1 MSADAR
7 RWWIAGSNEW
17 GGKLPLSETG
27 ALVGVAANGVRRGS
41 STLTLDRRAGGP
53 LDPLTNR
60 ASIGGLTLPLNMEA
74 TARDLFLASAARR
87 RILRLDPAT
96 GDLKSWI
103 GLEPLALRRTSRTLV
118 LTHARDLL
126 IVAEHKRSRL
136 VALHAGARAVID
148 AVTLPARVLDLVGTN
163 TGHVLILGQTSDGT
177 RLWCWLPGSDAPSEI
192 ALVPAALPAAEPT
205 RLLRDQAGRVYVFDA
220 AKARVRTLPV
230 ERSEWQP
237 IDDVIDRFA
246 PLPVLIETHGGT
258 SWRMRIPPAN
268 TTQPFPW
275 PAPANWKAYDA
286 EGRRLKL
293 EPDAPTGAPPFVTT
307 GTIQIGP
314 LDGRLPR
321 MGWDR
326 IEIEIDSL
334 GSSTA
339 LELRTRAADTTD
351 AAAAL
356 IEWSEPHRLNQQAT
370 SAASDGNSRVD
381 FAVLSSPAR
390 YLWLELKLV
399 GGSDSPSIKSITAY
413 YPRGGLVDYLPLV
426 FRETDQDT
434 RFLERFVTT
443 LERSWDPLEQAVSDF
458 DRELRPA
465 TASKPMLD
473 YLAAWLDQPIEL
485 EWNVPARRHAVQ
497 HSAKYLLQ
505 RGTPAAVQAALR
517 LYLANRWGLV
527 PDSLGETPFLWEHFR
542 SRVPLHANAGDDAQ
556 ASGRLFGAE
565 VLRRLRLGSS
575 TLGTGTLRDVGSPE
589 TDHVTIDARRF
600 SVFVPRTLVPTAD
613 DVRQLRN
620 VLAHEQPA
628 DTSGELVF
636 IEPRMR
642 IGVQSTLGVDSILG
656 VYPTARLAQS
666 AEQAEDA
673 PAARL
678 DYDCLL
684 SDPEPGPRP
693 STPALGRDAS
703 TIPIRLT

>member
-1 MSADAR
+1 MAADAR
-7 RWWIAGSNEW
+7 RWWIAGSNDW
-17 GGKLPLSETG
+17 GEALPLSETG
-27 ALVGVAANGVRRGS
+27 GHVAVVARGVRRGE

-53 LDPLTNR
+53 LDPLTDS
-60 ASIGGLTLPLNMEA
+60 ASVGGLTLPLNMEA
-74 TARDLFLASAARR
+74 TERDLYLASAARR
-87 RILRLDPAT
+87 RILRLDQAS
-96 GDLKSWI
+96 GELKSWI
-103 GLEPLALRRTSRTLV
+103 GLEPLGLRRTARAVV
-118 LTHARDLL
+118 LTRARDLL
-126 IVAEHKRSRL
+126 IAAEHKRSRL
-136 VALHAGARAVID
+136 VALHAGAPAVID
-148 AVTLPARVLDLVGTN
+148 AITLPARVLDLVGTD
-163 TGHVLILGQTSDGT
+163 TGHVLILGQTSDAT
-177 RLWCWLPGSDAPSEI
+177 RLWCWLPGSDAPGAIDE
-192 ALVPAALPAAEPT
+192 VPAATPSAEPA
-205 RLLRDQAGRVYVFDA
+205 RLLRDDAGRVYVFDA
-220 AKARVRTLPV
+220 AKARVRALPV
-230 ERSEWQP
+230 EHSQWQP
-237 IDDVIDRFA
+237 IDEVLDRFA
-246 PLPVLIETHGGT
+246 PLPVLIEAHGSSG
-258 SWRMRIPPAN
+258 WRMRIPPAN
-268 TTQPFPW
+268 ATRPLIW
-275 PAPANWKAYDA
+275 PAPANWPAYDA
-286 EGRRLKL
+286 DGRRLEL
-293 EPDAPTGAPPFVTT
+293 EPDAPAGAPPYVAN

-326 IEIEIDSL
+326 IELEIESL

-356 IEWSEPHRLNQQAT
+356 IEWSLPHRLNEQAGI
-370 SAASDGNSRVD
+370 DGNSRVD

-390 YLWLELKLV
+390 YLWLDLKLI
-399 GGSDSPSIKSITAY
+399 GGSASPSIKSITAY

-458 DRELRPA
+458 DRELRPE

-473 YLAAWLDQPIEL
+473 YLGAWLDQPMEL

-517 LYLANRWGLV
+517 LHLANRWGLV

-542 SRVPLHANAGDDAQ
+542 SRVPLHASTGDDAQ

-575 TLGTGTLRDVGSPE
+575 TLGDGTLRDVGTPE

-693 STPALGRDAS
+693 GTPALGRDTS